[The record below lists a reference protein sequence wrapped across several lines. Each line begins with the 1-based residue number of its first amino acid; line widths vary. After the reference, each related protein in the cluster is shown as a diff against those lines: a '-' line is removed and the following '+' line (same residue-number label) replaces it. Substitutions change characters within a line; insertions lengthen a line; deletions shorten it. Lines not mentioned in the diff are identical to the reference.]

1 MKKTMIA
8 CALGMAVSSIAIAAE
23 TTPAPTPATPA
34 APAADMMTKPDMEK
48 CYGVVK
54 AGQNDC
60 AAMGHSCA
68 GKAAKDGGGEW
79 VFTPKGLCAK
89 LVNGTTTAPAA

>member
-1 MKKTMIA
+1 MKKLLIA
-8 CALGMAVSSIAIAAE
+8 SAMTLAASAVAIAAE
-23 TTPAPTPATPA
+23 TAPTPATPA
-34 APAADMMTKPDMEK
+34 APAADMMAKPDMEK

-79 VFTPKGLCAK
+79 VYTPKGLCAK
-89 LVNGTTTAPAA
+89 LANGTTTAPAA

>member
-1 MKKTMIA
+1 MKKLLIA
-8 CALGMAVSSIAIAAE
+8 SAMTLAASAVAIAAE
-23 TTPAPTPATPA
+23 TAPTPAIPA
-34 APAADMMTKPDMEK
+34 APAADMMAKPDMEK

-68 GKAAKDGGGEW
+68 GKAAKDAIPGEW
-79 VFTPKGLCAK
+79 VYTPKGLCAK

>member
-1 MKKTMIA
+1 MKKLLIA
-8 CALGMAVSSIAIAAE
+8 SALTLAISGIAIAAE
-23 TTPAPTPATPA
+23 TAPAPAAPA
-34 APAADMMTKPDMEK
+34 APAADMGAKPDMEK

-68 GKAAKDGGGEW
+68 GKAAKDGGAEW

-89 LVNGTTTAPAA
+89 LMNGSTTAPAA

>member
-1 MKKTMIA
+1 MKKLLIA
-8 CALGMAVSSIAIAAE
+8 SALTLAISGIAIAAE
-23 TTPAPTPATPA
+23 TAPAPAAPA
-34 APAADMMTKPDMEK
+34 APAADMGAKPDMEK
-48 CYGVVK
+48 CYGVAK

-68 GKAAKDGGGEW
+68 GKAAKDAIAGEW

>member
-1 MKKTMIA
+1 MKKLLIA
-8 CALGMAVSSIAIAAE
+8 SAMTIAASAVAIAAE
-23 TTPAPTPATPA
+23 TAPTPATPA
-34 APAADMMTKPDMEK
+34 APAADMMAKPDMEK

-68 GKAAKDGGGEW
+68 GKAAKDGTAGEW
-79 VFTPKGLCAK
+79 VYAPKGLCAK